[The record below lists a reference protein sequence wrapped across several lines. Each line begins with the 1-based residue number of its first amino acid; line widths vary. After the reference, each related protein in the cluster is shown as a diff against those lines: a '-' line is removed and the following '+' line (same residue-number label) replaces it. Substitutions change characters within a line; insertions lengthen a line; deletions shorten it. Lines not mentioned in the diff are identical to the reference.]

1 MDLGGDDC
9 HTVGMPLLLMLAE
22 RHPCKMEYAG
32 SIPVSG
38 STHPLHSLTE
48 DVRGCFVQGV
58 DNPDDVG

>member
-9 HTVGMPLLLMLAE
+9 HKVGMPLLLMLAE

-38 STHPLHSLTE
+38 SLPLVWSNRLCEGLFHL
-48 DVRGCFVQGV
+48 GV
-58 DNPDDVG
+58 DNLTMMG